1 MRMYPVIPVRD
12 IVIFPGAITS
22 VFVNR
27 PCSVKAIEAAAAR
40 DGQIF
45 VVAQRESSVD
55 NPGPEELYNV
65 GTLCKVLRNIRLPE
79 GTIKLMIEGTRRC
92 RVENW
97 FSEPEMLAVSLKNI
111 KSVNKRQTPES
122 AALRRS
128 IISNFDIYA
137 GLNPKM
143 PEGVSLSDSEIDDS
157 ESAVDMIASHSLIKT
172 ADKQLLLEMEDV
184 EERMKLLLS
193 ILMAENELLLLEH
206 EIQEKVRREIDKG
219 QRNYYLREQ
228 LRVIHD
234 ELGEN
239 DSASEIEEM
248 RVKTIESGM
257 PPETSE
263 KVMREINRYSKMAP
277 LAPEATV
284 SKTYIDWMTELP
296 WNKSSTDHINLKDA
310 ARILN
315 RDHYGLEEVKERIL
329 EFLAVR
335 KLAAED
341 MRAQVL
347 CFVGPPGVGKTSL
360 GRSIAAT
367 MGRQFVNMSLG
378 GMRDEAEIRGH
389 RRTYIGALPGRII
402 QKIRQ
407 AGTNNPVILMD
418 EIDKLGSDFR
428 GDPSAAL
435 LEVLDPEQNC
445 GFTDNFIEM
454 PFDLS
459 KVMFITTANST
470 ASIPRPLLDRM
481 EIIPLPGYVAEEKIK
496 IAKKHLLPRILKEH
510 GLNTNDLIIPDS
522 AIKQI
527 IGSYTMEAGVRGLD
541 RQLSKLA
548 RKIAAKIA
556 TDGRVEDAGKNG
568 GITIKKLSGLLG
580 APKLHRTHIPGSDSV
595 GSAIGM
601 AWTESGGAVLVIE
614 AAVMEGSGQVSYTG
628 NLGEIMQESAQTALA
643 YLRSNAASL
652 NLTEFDWRKKDI
664 HIHIPEGAVPKEGP
678 SAGITLALS
687 ICSALTG
694 REVDSSFAMTGEM
707 TLHGE
712 VLPIGG
718 VREKILAAKRMG
730 IKKLLIPADNRIEA
744 EELSDWILSGVNV
757 CYVKTIS
764 EVFELALK
772 PADTRNEELAV

>member
-1 MRMYPVIPVRD
+1 MMRMYPVIPVRD

-40 DGQIF
+40 DGLIF
-45 VVAQRESSVD
+45 VVAQREPSVD
-55 NPGPEELYNV
+55 NPESEELYNV
-65 GTLCKVLRNIRLPE
+65 GTLCKVLRNIRLPD

-92 RVENW
+92 RVEKW

-111 KSVNKRQTPES
+111 KSVNKQQTPES

-193 ILMAENELLLLEH
+193 ILMSENELLLLEH

-248 RVKTIESGM
+248 RAKTMESGM

-296 WNKSSTDHINLKDA
+296 WDKSSTDHINLKDA

-510 GLNTNDLIIPDS
+510 GLNTNDLTIPDS
-522 AIKQI
+522 VIKQI

-556 TDGRVEDAGKNG
+556 TDGRVEGAEKTG

-628 NLGEIMQESAQTALA
+628 NLGDIMQESAQTALA
-643 YLRSNAASL
+643 YLRSNAVSL

-730 IKKLLIPADNRIEA
+730 IKKLLIPSDNKIEA
-744 EELSDWILSGVNV
+744 EELSDWILSGVNI
-757 CYVKTIS
+757 CYVRTIS

-772 PADTRNEELAV
+772 PADTQQ